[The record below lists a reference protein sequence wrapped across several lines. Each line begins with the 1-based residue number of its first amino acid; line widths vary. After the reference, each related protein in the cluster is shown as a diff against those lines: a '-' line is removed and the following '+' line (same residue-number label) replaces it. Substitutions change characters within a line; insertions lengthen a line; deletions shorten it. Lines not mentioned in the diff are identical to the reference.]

1 MVVWDAESVGRFVR
15 STGTFEKQLKGWRNT
30 LDSLSVPV
38 KNIYLPE
45 LVQIQEIIEET
56 RDIKTFRVQRP
67 HDFEYRP
74 GQFAEVF
81 VPGKGEAPF
90 SITSSPTQEA
100 FLEFSI
106 KRVGT
111 VTEALHRLNPGETV
125 GVRGP
130 YGNGFP
136 IDSLRKQ
143 NLLFIGGGIGL
154 APLRSLINY
163 VLSAPYRGNFGDIFI
178 LYGARTPQDLVFRW
192 ELEEWKKREDLSL
205 LVTVDRG
212 DDSWR
217 GRVGL
222 VPEVL
227 KELSIDAKD
236 FKAIVCGPPIMI
248 KFTIK
253 TLLEMGFQPGCIITT
268 LEMRM
273 KCGLGK
279 CGRCNIGP
287 YYVCKDGPVFSYEEL
302 QKMPEEY

>member
-1 MVVWDAESVGRFVR
+1 
-15 STGTFEKQLKGWRNT
+15 
-30 LDSLSVPV
+30 
-38 KNIYLPE
+38 NIYLPE
-45 LVQIQEIIEET
+45 LVQIREIIEET

-67 HDFEYRP
+67 CNFEYRP
-74 GQFAEVF
+74 GQFAEIF

-106 KRVGT
+106 KRTGT
-111 VTEALHRLNPGETV
+111 VTEALHRLNPGETI

-136 IDSLRKQ
+136 IESLKHE
-143 NLLFIGGGIGL
+143 NLLFVGGGIGL

-163 VLSAPYRGNFGDIFI
+163 VLSATYREDFGDIFI

-192 ELEEWKKREDLSL
+192 ELEEWEKREDLSL

-212 DDSWR
+212 DSSWR

-227 KELSIDAKD
+227 KELSVRAKH
-236 FKAIVCGPPIMI
+236 FKAVVCGPPIMI

-287 YYVCKDGPVFSYEEL
+287 YYVCKDGPVFSYKEL
-302 QKMPEEY
+302 QEMPEEY